1 VILKFRGVYIG
12 PFTSLFDIY
21 LKILPQWFDPAE
33 PARFLQINAMCRR
46 EWRTHE
52 DWRRGERKR
61 REIVLGVFSTC
72 DELREA
78 RSEIKR
84 VPENSRGS
92 ARSNYLLKARGVS
105 TDCGIDIFSLSFLYF
120 SIGPAFTV
128 SFSSSRLRARQA
140 TGEVERERAKRIILN
155 YFFVPGFGVRY
166 QERWV
171 KQRGQRDMGL
181 AELNTAHKLRREGP
195 CGVRRTA
202 GRNLISL
209 ANEFLSKSRV
219 SRLM

>member
-33 PARFLQINAMCRR
+33 PARFLQINAMRRR

-52 DWRRGERKR
+52 DWRRGKRKG

-105 TDCGIDIFSLSFLYF
+105 TDCGIDIFFSVFSLFLHRTSFHRF
-120 SIGPAFTV
+120 IFFIAFA
-128 SFSSSRLRARQA
+128 SA
-140 TGEVERERAKRIILN
+140 TGNWRSGKGTSEEN
-155 YFFVPGFGVRY
+155 YFELLFCARLWRAISREMSET
-166 QERWV
+166 ERTTRCGT
-171 KQRGQRDMGL
+171 RGTQYG
-181 AELNTAHKLRREGP
+181 A
-195 CGVRRTA
+195 
-202 GRNLISL
+202 
-209 ANEFLSKSRV
+209 
-219 SRLM
+219 